1 MESIIPEKAV
11 FSPLSFIFWR
21 GIIWTP
27 EMWGKGLPEELFF
40 GGVFGDPFWDPA
52 WVPKWVKKLL
62 IFGFNFR
69 LFFLGLLELLGCLL
83 GAFLSLLRLS

>member
-1 MESIIPEKAV
+1 MPFKALRGLIGSYIPPFLLESIIPEKAV

-27 EMWGKGLPEELFF
+27 EMWGKGLCEELFF

-52 WVPKWVKKLL
+52 
-62 IFGFNFR
+62 
-69 LFFLGLLELLGCLL
+69 
-83 GAFLSLLRLS
+83 